1 MTRPRFAL
9 IAAAIVTALA
19 SGVHGRDV
27 NDANLQFQLGTLL
40 FEETRYREALEAF
53 RKAVAADSKTISVQA
68 RIGVVKSA
76 LRLGEFI
83 EAQKEATVLKQ
94 QEPRSADVIAVHAD
108 ALWSAGLFDEAH
120 QEFKDALAVVP
131 DLSRGHHG
139 LARALASQNQL
150 EEALNEAQVALKLS
164 PRDEEIHHTV
174 GAIFERLRRY
184 EQAAAAYGNYVN
196 LLPNKD
202 RSDKAAWSRAQIK
215 FLQAFKSR
223 PANALDESARGRLHT
238 VPFKLVQDKVIV

>member
-9 IAAAIVTALA
+9 VAAAIVTALA

-27 NDANLQFQLGTLL
+27 NDAGLQFQLGTLL

-53 RKAVAADSKTISVQA
+53 RKAIAAESKTISMQA

-83 EAQKEATVLKQ
+83 EAQKEANALKLQ
-94 QEPRSADVIAVHAD
+94 DPRSADVIAIHAD

-120 QEFKDALAVVP
+120 QEFKDSLSLVP

-139 LARALASQNQL
+139 LARALASQNKL
-150 EEALNEAQVALKLS
+150 DEALNEAQVALKLS
-164 PRDEEIHHTV
+164 PRDEEMHHTV
-174 GAIFERLRRY
+174 GAI
-184 EQAAAAYGNYVN
+184 
-196 LLPNKD
+196 
-202 RSDKAAWSRAQIK
+202 
-215 FLQAFKSR
+215 
-223 PANALDESARGRLHT
+223 
-238 VPFKLVQDKVIV
+238 